1 MACIGKTLQVTAIV
15 FNILFFLVGCAILG
29 CGIYLQ
35 LEQAN
40 YLDLFGDH
48 SGYSAII
55 FIVVG
60 GIMMTISFFGCI
72 GAWSDSPCLLKTF
85 AYLIV
90 VILLVQIVGFIV
102 IYFHKDDIQDQ
113 LKKGL
118 ENYNTTDATDG
129 VTKVWDSLQQH
140 YQCCGITEPEDWE
153 QRLGEYIVPDSCCKE
168 IIMGCGK
175 PADPDNPVPDRDD
188 IYRVGCKEKLKTD
201 VTMIASVGGILGI
214 VQLLGIL
221 VACCMA
227 RRGATHED
235 YEMANM
241 D

>member
-1 MACIGKTLQVTAIV
+1 MACIGKTLQVTVIV

-40 YLDLFGDH
+40 YLDLFGDL

-90 VILLVQIVGFIV
+90 VILLVQIVGIIV

-118 ENYNTTDATDG
+118 ENYDKTDATDG

-140 YQCCGITEPEDWE
+140 YECCGITEPQDWE
-153 QRLGEYIVPDSCCKE
+153 QRLGEHTVPDSCCKE
-168 IIMGCGK
+168 IALGCGK
-175 PADPDNPVPDRDD
+175 AALSVPDNPA
-188 IYRVGCKEKLKTD
+188 IYNVGCKEKLKTD

-227 RRGATHED
+227 RRGGTHSSGD

>member
-1 MACIGKTLQVTAIV
+1 MACIGKTLKVTVIV

-40 YLDLFGDH
+40 YLDLFGDL

-140 YQCCGITEPEDWE
+140 FECCGITEPQDWE
-153 QRLGEYIVPDSCCKE
+153 QRLGEHTVPDSCCKE
-168 IIMGCGK
+168 IGLGCGK
-175 PADPDNPVPDRDD
+175 AALSVPDNPAV
-188 IYRVGCKEKLKTD
+188 YNVGCKEKLKTD

-227 RRGATHED
+227 RRGGTHSSGD

>member
-1 MACIGKTLQVTAIV
+1 MACIGKTLKVTVIA

-40 YLDLFGDH
+40 YLDLFGELY
-48 SGYSAII
+48 GYSAII
-55 FIVVG
+55 FIVIG

-72 GAWSDSPCLLKTF
+72 GAWSGSPCLLKTF

-90 VILLVQIVGFIV
+90 VILLVQIVGIIV

-118 ENYNTTDATDG
+118 ENYDTTDATDG
-129 VTKVWDSLQQH
+129 VTKVWDSLQQN
-140 YQCCGITEPEDWE
+140 YACCGITEPENWG
-153 QRLGEYIVPDSCCKE
+153 QRLGNHTVPDSCCKKRVL
-168 IIMGCGK
+168 GCGK
-175 PADPDNPVPDRDD
+175 DALNIPDNPD
-188 IYRVGCKEKLKTD
+188 IYNVGCKEKLKTD

-227 RRGATHED
+227 RRGANDSSGD